1 MRRATWRALPVL
13 LAVCIGGCGGGNPL
27 DNPDDVANPAATG
40 GRRLSFVYFQAC
52 VQPVLATPQ
61 APAAACAAAGC
72 HDSTNGSGGALRLDG
87 SAAPQDLAQGADA
100 LRRSAMYRNFVSAQ
114 GVTVIGNPGASLLLA
129 KPRLANVLHGGG
141 LIFSAETE
149 ATRRIAFWI
158 ARPLPDGQDEF
169 SSAGQAL
176 LDAGGGCRTS

>member
-1 MRRATWRALPVL
+1 MRYSVTWFCLL
-13 LAVCIGGCGGGNPL
+13 LAACGGGAL
-27 DNPDDVANPAATG
+27 DNPDDVANPPATE
-40 GRRLSFVYFQAC
+40 GRRLSFAYFQAC

-61 APAAACAAAGC
+61 GPNSACAAAGC
-72 HDSTNGSGGALRLDG
+72 HDSATGTGGALRL
-87 SAAPQDLAQGADA
+87 SATAATEDTAQAPER
-100 LRRSAMYRNFVSAQ
+100 LRASAMYRNFFSAQ

-158 ARPLPDGQDEF
+158 SRPMPDVQDEF

-176 LDAGGGCRTS
+176 LDASGGCRTS

>member
-1 MRRATWRALPVL
+1 MRVSLAIVAALS
-13 LAVCIGGCGGGNPL
+13 LAACGGGNPL

-61 APAAACAAAGC
+61 PGASACAAGGC
-72 HDSTNGSGGALRLDG
+72 HDSSTGTGGALRLDG
-87 SAAPQDLAQGADA
+87 SATAQDLAPGADA

-114 GVTVIGNPGASLLLA
+114 GVTVIGNPDASLLLA

-141 LIFSAETE
+141 LIFSGPSD
-149 ATRRIAFWI
+149 ATRRLVFWI
-158 ARPLPDGQDEF
+158 SRPMPPGQDEF